1 MSGPSLPGAMYSRST
16 EAPVLLLGA
25 AHVVDLAEPIRRV
38 LAGRV
43 LDGVAIE
50 LDAERAQALLAEP
63 AEPRRR
69 SGAPVL
75 ARLWGMIQ
83 RRLGAD
89 LGGGPPGAEM
99 KVAASVAKDRSLPI
113 FLIDD
118 PIRVTLV
125 TLMRSL
131 PVKERV
137 VLLSSAIVGLFVP
150 ATVVE
155 KQMDRYADAPDEFT
169 AELRR
174 ASPTLARVLV
184 DDRNEHMAE
193 RLAALR
199 QRGFGRMAVVVGDA
213 HLAGLSDA
221 LRRRGVPVES
231 IPFRELRATTA
242 SPASPS

>member
-1 MSGPSLPGAMYSRST
+1 MYSRTT
-16 EAPVLLLGA
+16 ETPVLLLGA

-38 LAGRV
+38 LSERE

-50 LDAERAQALLAEP
+50 LDAERAQALLAEAP
-63 AEPRRR
+63 HPKGR
-69 SGAPVL
+69 SGAPIL

-89 LGGGPPGAEM
+89 IGGGPPGSEM
-99 KVAASVAKDRSLPI
+99 KVAAHVARDRALPI

-118 PIRVTLV
+118 PIRLTLMN
-125 TLMRSL
+125 LMRSL

-150 ATVVE
+150 ARVVSR
-155 KQMDRYADAPDEFT
+155 QMDRYAEAPEEFT

-174 ASPTLARVLV
+174 TSPTLARVLV

-199 QRGFGRMAVVVGDA
+199 QRGYGRMAVVVGDA
-213 HLAGLSDA
+213 HLTGLSEA

-231 IPFRELRATTA
+231 IPFRELRGATASAA
-242 SPASPS
+242 SPA